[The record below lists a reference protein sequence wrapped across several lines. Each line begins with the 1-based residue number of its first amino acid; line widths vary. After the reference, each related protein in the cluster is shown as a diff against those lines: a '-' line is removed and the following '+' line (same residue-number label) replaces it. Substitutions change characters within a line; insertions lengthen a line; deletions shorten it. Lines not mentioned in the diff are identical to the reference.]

1 MVSAVADDGMLLMSR
16 AGVLPLL
23 AYLFCTSSI
32 IIGISVTSF
41 GSNPPE
47 PFEAAVTASNISSSS
62 SPPTVLP
69 SVTCDSLIRLITLDL
84 PVRVCMAMRV
94 GRE

>member
-1 MVSAVADDGMLLMSR
+1 MLLLWLHAAEVAR

-23 AYLFCTSSI
+23 AYLLCTSSI

-69 SVTCDSLIRLITLDL
+69 SVTCDSLMRLITLDL
-84 PVRVCMAMRV
+84 PVRVYGEECGV
-94 GRE
+94 